1 MILENYTELF
11 DETAEQIESMSE
23 DKVKYCK
30 YIMRINF
37 KKSDNLM
44 FNEIINSPVCVIV
57 VGSVFKE
64 NDDYYPQ
71 ISLHDCFYEHNDSP
85 NV

>member
-1 MILENYTELF
+1 
-11 DETAEQIESMSE
+11 
-23 DKVKYCK
+23 
-30 YIMRINF
+30 MRINF
-37 KKSDNLM
+37 KTSDNLM
-44 FNEIINSPVCVIV
+44 FNEIINSPLCVIV

-64 NDDYYPQ
+64 NDDCYPQ